1 MKQKGTGMLYVVRV
15 KYYRSPEFTLWK
27 GCDLDEAILQREVA
41 ARADRLA
48 SVSLE
53 YLTIPV

>member
-1 MKQKGTGMLYVVRV
+1 MLYVVRV

-27 GCDLDEAILQREVA
+27 GCDLDEAILQREAA